1 MGFCPSGRCF
11 KISKWNPF
19 TSGLGSFQTG
29 AFVLGPEA
37 NESDCEPCKS
47 RACTQYSPRSLL
59 DGSSTGFQSQVLWGL
74 SVWCISHGSWCL
86 MCSTDSLPQGGV
98 LYVCNPSSIGRCMGG
113 GEVFGKNTTTSV
125 SPPCLFNSSLWS
137 SCPAQR

>member
-47 RACTQYSPRSLL
+47 RACTQYSPRKLHWFPKPGAL
-59 DGSSTGFQSQVLWGL
+59 GAV
-74 SVWCISHGSWCL
+74 CL
-86 MCSTDSLPQGGV
+86 VHLPWV
-98 LYVCNPSSIGRCMGG
+98 MVPD
-113 GEVFGKNTTTSV
+113 E
-125 SPPCLFNSSLWS
+125 
-137 SCPAQR
+137 